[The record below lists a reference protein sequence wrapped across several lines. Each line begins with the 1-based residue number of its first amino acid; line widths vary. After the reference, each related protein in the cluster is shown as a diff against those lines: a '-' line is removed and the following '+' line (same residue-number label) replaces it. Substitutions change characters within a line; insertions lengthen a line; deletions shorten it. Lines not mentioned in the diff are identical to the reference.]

1 MIKHNQKKQK
11 NKINKIKGGNIAY
24 DIIKTIEEIIQFIT
38 NIFTKLISPL
48 FTFID
53 DIFKKFFKP
62 DGAMP
67 CTWSHLYFIAFTIA
81 ILLFIFENILIIL
94 CRGSTNFIL
103 KTFNLPT
110 FNLNYWINFV
120 QLNFILF
127 TLILFLLQKGLI
139 IQIIYF
145 ISGIWIKI

>member
-1 MIKHNQKKQK
+1 
-11 NKINKIKGGNIAY
+11 
-24 DIIKTIEEIIQFIT
+24 
-38 NIFTKLISPL
+38 
-48 FTFID
+48 
-53 DIFKKFFKP
+53 
-62 DGAMP
+62 MP

-120 QLNFILF
+120 QLNFILLFYTFIYKFSNKNIDNKYFYILF